1 MILHQ
6 KNIRH
11 GMQASQF
18 TRATALVM
26 FVPMLG
32 LAGWGSWFGSRCS
45 GDGCLGVLVAW
56 LAAVVAFVVQALLV
70 LPTHAWA
77 LKRQGAPAARSYF
90 RWLGA
95 SAVATFLPIVLGWG
109 YLVIFR

>member
-1 MILHQ
+1 MLY
-6 KNIRH
+6 
-11 GMQASQF
+11 GMHVSQL
-18 TRATALVM
+18 TRSTALVM

-32 LAGWGSWFGSRCS
+32 LAGWGSWFGSRCFS
-45 GDGCLGVLVAW
+45 DGCLGVLVAW

-90 RWLGA
+90 LWLGA
-95 SAVATFLPIVLGWG
+95 SAVAAFLPIVLGWG
-109 YLVIFR
+109 YLMIFR

>member
-1 MILHQ
+1 M
-6 KNIRH
+6 RD

-26 FVPMLG
+26 VVPMIG
-32 LAGWGSWFGSRCS
+32 LAAWGSWFGSRCFS
-45 GDGCLGVLVAW
+45 DGCLGVLVAW
-56 LAAVVAFVVQALLV
+56 LAAVVTFAVQALLV
-70 LPTHAWA
+70 LPANAWA
-77 LKRQGAPAARSYF
+77 LKRQGAPASRSYL

-95 SAVATFLPIVLGWG
+95 SAVAAFLPIVLGWG